1 MKRLTLLFIVAMLAA
16 TAVQAQGDELDTF
29 KMAEYPAD
37 VPLRIGVRGGLNLAN
52 MSYTNTAEAMRRY
65 DHRLQLQGIGSIFVH
80 LGFGKSGFAISPE
93 VGYIGKGVKLNWDD
107 VDYSMLV
114 DYLDLRLP
122 LTYEF
127 RLPSKPALAP
137 YIMVA
142 PNFSLPFGGE
152 INYAADRYTATEDYR
167 YTCSTEI
174 TEADISPFDFGLLLG
189 GGVDYLVQTKN
200 FPLILSLE
208 AGWNFGLTNTFAE
221 RENLVGD
228 EGIEPEN
235 ASNILNDFLG
245 AELWREGR
253 YTGGLEVAARV
264 ALPLSG
270 WRPKPAPE
278 EPIDVPYMVSIPRP
292 LPPAPPDTVV
302 VQVCVPD
309 TTPQKK
315 LDTVIVNGRE
325 YVKKDCYSL
334 SEMYSF
340 ITLGIDIS
348 DKRICMY
355 NINFD
360 FNSDKLR
367 PESYQP
373 LNEVL
378 MLMKQFPEISIEVYG
393 HTDSIGTEKYNQ
405 NLSERRARSAAKYLV
420 EHGIEASRITSIG
433 FGLKLPIDTNE
444 TEEGRFHN
452 RRVEFEI
459 LNVENIHH
467 TPAKS
472 SDEEGQE
479 SNEQTE

>member
-1 MKRLTLLFIVAMLAA
+1 MLAA
-16 TAVQAQGDELDTF
+16 VALQAQVDELDTF

-52 MSYTNTAEAMRRY
+52 MSYNNSAPAMGMY
-65 DHRLQLQGIGSIFVH
+65 SHLLQAHGMGSVFVH

-93 VGYIGKGVKLNWDD
+93 VGVTGKGVRLKWGD
-107 VDYSMLV
+107 VDYRMSV
-114 DYLDLRLP
+114 NYLDFRLP
-122 LTYEF
+122 LTYEL
-127 RLPSKPALAP
+127 RLPNKPALAP
-137 YIMVA
+137 YIMVT
-142 PNFSLPFGGE
+142 PNFSAAYGGE
-152 INYAADRYTATEDYR
+152 ITYEADRYTATEDYH
-167 YTCSTEI
+167 YTASTTI
-174 TEADISPFDFGLLLG
+174 TEADVSPFDFGLLLG
-189 GGVDYLVQTKN
+189 AGVDYLVQTKN

-208 AGWNFGLTNTFAE
+208 AGWNFGLVNTFAE
-221 RENLVGD
+221 RENLD
-228 EGIEPEN
+228 AEGIAPQN
-235 ASNILNDFLG
+235 ASNIINQFFG
-245 AELWREGR
+245 AELWRNAR
-253 YTGGLEVAARV
+253 HTGGLEIAARV
-264 ALPLSG
+264 ALPLKG
-270 WRPKPAPE
+270 WRPKEKEE

-292 LPPAPPDTVV
+292 EPPAPPDTVV
-302 VQVCVPD
+302 VEVCKPD
-309 TTPQKK
+309 TTPAKK
-315 LDTVIVNGRE
+315 LDTVIINGRE

-334 SEMYSF
+334 AEMYSF

-393 HTDSIGTEKYNQ
+393 HTDSIGSEKYNQ

-420 EHGIEASRITSIG
+420 DHGIEANRITSIG

-459 LNVENIHH
+459 LNVENIHRK
-467 TPAKS
+467 TEPEETDNG
-472 SDEEGQE
+472 DETNQE
-479 SNEQTE
+479 NN

>member
-1 MKRLTLLFIVAMLAA
+1 MLVAVAGR
-16 TAVQAQGDELDTF
+16 AQGDELDTF
-29 KMAEYPAD
+29 KMAECPVD

-52 MSYTNTAEAMRRY
+52 MSYNNSAPAMGMYR
-65 DHRLQLQGIGSIFVH
+65 HALQPHGVGSLFLH
-80 LGFGKSGFAISPE
+80 LGFGKSGFAITPE
-93 VGYIGKGVKLNWDD
+93 VGLVGKGVKLNWGD
-107 VDYSMLV
+107 VDYRMAV
-114 DYLDLRLP
+114 NYWDIRMP
-122 LTYEF
+122 LTYSF
-127 RLPSKPALAP
+127 RLANKPALSP

-142 PNFSLPFGGE
+142 PDFSVAYGGK
-152 INYAADRYTATEDYR
+152 ISYAADRYTATEDYR
-167 YTCSTEI
+167 YTASTDI
-174 TEADISPFDFGLLLG
+174 TAADVAPTDFSILFGAG
-189 GGVDYLVQTKN
+189 IDYLVQTKN

-208 AGWNFGLTNTFAE
+208 AGWNAGLANTFAA
-221 RENLVGD
+221 RENLDADGVA
-228 EGIEPEN
+228 PQN
-235 ASNILNDFLG
+235 ASNIINQFFG
-245 AELWREGR
+245 AELWRNER
-253 YTGGLEVAARV
+253 HSGGLEIAARV
-264 ALPLSG
+264 ALPLKG
-270 WRPKPAPE
+270 WRPKEKPE
-278 EPIDVPYMVSIPRP
+278 EPIEVPYMVSIPRP
-292 LPPAPPDTVV
+292 DPPAPPDTVV
-302 VQVCVPD
+302 VEVVVPD
-309 TTPQKK
+309 TTPAKK

-420 EHGIEASRITSIG
+420 DHGIEANRITSIG

-459 LNVENIHH
+459 LNVENIKRE
-467 TPAKS
+467 PAAEG
-472 SDEEGQE
+472 EESENSNQE
-479 SNEQTE
+479 N